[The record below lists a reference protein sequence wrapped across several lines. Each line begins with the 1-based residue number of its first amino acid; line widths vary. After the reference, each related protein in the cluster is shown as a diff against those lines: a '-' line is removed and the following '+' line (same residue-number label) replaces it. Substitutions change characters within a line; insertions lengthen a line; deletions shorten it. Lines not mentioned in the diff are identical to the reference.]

1 MNCMP
6 GQGEP
11 SPGPDRLLSPGQP
24 DAGHAYQGY
33 SGRHALPTR
42 AELEAMEEFISAKL
56 EDRAPGVEE
65 HLGRYPQ
72 FADSLRPVL
81 EGAELFH
88 REYRRLKKKYPGYSL
103 GRYFGLKP

>member
-11 SPGPDRLLSPGQP
+11 LPRPDGLPSPGQP
-24 DAGHAYQGY
+24 DTGHAFQGT
-33 SGRHALPTR
+33 SGRHALLSQ
-42 AELEAMEEFISAKL
+42 AELAAMEEFISALL
-56 EDRAPGVEE
+56 EDRAPGIEE
-65 HLGRYPQ
+65 HLGRYPE

-88 REYRRLKKKYPGYSL
+88 REYRRLKDKYPGYSL
-103 GRYFGLKP
+103 GRFFGLQP